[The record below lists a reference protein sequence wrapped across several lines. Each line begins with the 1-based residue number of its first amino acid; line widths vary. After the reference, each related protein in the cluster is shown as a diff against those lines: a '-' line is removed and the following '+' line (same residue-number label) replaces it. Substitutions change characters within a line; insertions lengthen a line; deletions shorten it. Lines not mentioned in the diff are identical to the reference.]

1 MLRETKGCV
10 MTNAVLKIFCA
21 GLGWLFVALG
31 FLGIFLPLLPTTPF
45 LLLACACFVK
55 GSPRLAQWI
64 QDHPRFGSIITQWRE
79 HKAVDKQVK
88 KRANFFIIISF
99 SISIYV
105 LSALWLK
112 LALLVFMIT
121 LLVWFNR
128 LPDAESIAQIR
139 ENS

>member
-1 MLRETKGCV
+1 MA
-10 MTNAVLKIFCA
+10 NAALKLLFTC
-21 GLGWLFVALG
+21 LGWLFVALG

-45 LLLACACFVK
+45 LLLACTCFIK
-55 GSPRLAQWI
+55 GSPRLARWI
-64 QDHPRFGSIITQWRE
+64 QHHPRFGPTITQWRE
-79 HKAVDKQVK
+79 HKAVEKQVK

-105 LSALWLK
+105 MSGLWLK
-112 LALLVFMIT
+112 VVLVVFMIA

-128 LPDAESIAQIR
+128 LPDANPVAQIK